1 MTRDLLVQICLEQP
15 EAIEDFPFGEQ
26 VSVFKVG
33 GKMFALLP
41 FGSETVSVT
50 VKCDPG
56 KAESLRQK
64 YSAVRA
70 SNFHKKHWNRVFLD
84 GSVPLKE
91 VQEWIE
97 DSYDLVVDNL
107 PKTLRSRLQQEIR
120 DLDD

>member
-15 EAIEDFPFGEQ
+15 EAIEDFPFGEH

-41 FGSETVSVT
+41 FSSNVVSVT

-70 SNFHKKHWNRVFLD
+70 SNFHKTHGNRVFLD